1 MSNTQNRELKIDAQ
15 FRDLIPPLTEEERK
29 QLEDVSIGFVGILT
43 VRLS

>member
-29 QLEDVSIGFVGILT
+29 QLEDNLT
-43 VRLS
+43 AHIQEQ